1 MPANVMGVSL
11 TSPALGRWF
20 CHAIPFAILTLTLL
34 FLYTSVRLFHEWPL
48 VLPAQR
54 SQQSSLLELEPPSPS
69 PVLTALLQITSGIL
83 TGCKPGVQSCNPEG
97 PLPSQ
102 VRLS

>member
-1 MPANVMGVSL
+1 MPAKVMGVSL

-20 CHAIPFAILTLTLL
+20 CHAIPFAILTLL

-54 SQQSSLLELEPPSPS
+54 SQQSSLWELETPSPS
-69 PVLTALLQITSGIL
+69 PVLTTLLQITSGIL
-83 TGCKPGVQSCNPEG
+83 TGCRPGVQFCNPEG